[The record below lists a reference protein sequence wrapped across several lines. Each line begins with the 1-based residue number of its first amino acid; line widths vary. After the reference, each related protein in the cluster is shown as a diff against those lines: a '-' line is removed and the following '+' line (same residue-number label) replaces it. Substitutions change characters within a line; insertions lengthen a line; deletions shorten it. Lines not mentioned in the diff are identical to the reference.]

1 MKCILMNKNTKVML
15 IEYNT
20 TFNIIENIHEIYDI
34 NYAPLVIFNAYKN
47 KNVNL
52 IGQTNDWFK
61 GRGIPSWRKDLE
73 KLLEKLNIS
82 SKEELLNKAYALSL
96 SDQYWLKEENSL
108 IEWKDINFFTNDFE
122 YEAYLLAS
130 LDSSSDF
137 KSSKN
142 ILCSPNNTTDGML
155 QKGWIIENNKRV
167 LVKGTYTANGEEP
180 FNEWLASRISKRL
193 GFDYCDYVVEW
204 NDKTKL
210 VSKCVDFINEDEEI
224 ITAYDIFKSKK
235 KPNDI
240 NDYNFY
246 IQILEEH
253 GILNARNN
261 VASMFLVDYLML
273 NSERHLKNFGVIRDV
288 NTLKWLKTTPIFDS
302 GQSMECDKYTNEI
315 NFNNG
320 KGKFFTNVSKDY
332 EDILKV
338 IYKDIDVDIN
348 KLDGLC
354 EEYRT
359 LLEKYKDK
367 IDLSNERIN
376 KLVNGLNIRINKLKD
391 CI

>member
-1 MKCILMNKNTKVML
+1 MKCILMNKNIKVML
-15 IEYNT
+15 VEYNT

-34 NYAPLVIFNAYKN
+34 NYAPLAIFNAFKN

-73 KLLEKLNIS
+73 KLLGKLGIS

-96 SDQYWLKEENSL
+96 SDQYWLKEENDF

-142 ILCSPNNTTDGML
+142 ILRSPNNTTDGML
-155 QKGWIIENNKRV
+155 QKGWIIEDNKRI

-180 FNEWLASRISKRL
+180 FNEWLASQISKRL
-193 GFDYCDYVVEW
+193 GFDYCDYIVEW

-210 VSKCVDFINEDEEI
+210 ISKCANFVNEDEEI

-253 GILNARNN
+253 GVLNARKN
-261 VASMFLVDYLML
+261 VASMFFADYLML
-273 NSERHLKNFGVIRDV
+273 NSDRHLKNFGVIRDV

-302 GQSMECDKYTNEI
+302 GQSMECDKYISEI
-315 NFNNG
+315 DFNNG
-320 KGKFFTNVSKDY
+320 QGKFFTNVSKDY
-332 EDILKV
+332 EDILRV
-338 IYKDIDVDIN
+338 IYKDIDIDIN

-354 EEYRT
+354 EEYRL

-376 KLVNGLNIRINKLKD
+376 KLVDGLNIRINKLLK
-391 CI
+391 